1 MTIHERERQKEIA
14 IIRDEMSS
22 HRQKYENAQVR
33 YAYGSRSAERT
44 MDKHS
49 ILERALENYLNS
61 MDGRDSRL
69 EQLIAID
76 EAMKDA
82 EKQIELYGEKS
93 LSVRAVIARI
103 RRIANGGGV
112 VG

>member
-1 MTIHERERQKEIA
+1 MLPKERERTEQ
-14 IIRDEMSS
+14 IIRDEIES

-49 ILERALENYLNS
+49 TLERALESYLDS

-69 EQLIAID
+69 EKLIAID
-76 EAMKDA
+76 EAMRDA

-103 RRIANGGGV
+103 RRIVNDGGDLHG
-112 VG
+112 

>member
-1 MTIHERERQKEIA
+1 MSRHDRERTEQ
-14 IIRDEMSS
+14 IIRDEIDS

-49 ILERALENYLNS
+49 TLERALESYLSS

-69 EQLIAID
+69 EKLIAIE

-103 RRIANGGGV
+103 RRIVNGGEIHG
-112 VG
+112 

>member
-1 MTIHERERQKEIA
+1 MSRHDRERTEQ
-14 IIRDEMSS
+14 IIRDEIDS

-49 ILERALENYLNS
+49 TLERALESYLSS
-61 MDGRDSRL
+61 MDDRDSRL
-69 EQLIAID
+69 EKLIAIE

-103 RRIANGGGV
+103 RRIVNGGEIHG
-112 VG
+112 

>member
-1 MTIHERERQKEIA
+1 MAAMTEKEQTRQ
-14 IIRDEMSS
+14 IIRDEIES

-33 YAYGSRSAERT
+33 YAFGSRSAERT

-49 ILERALENYLNS
+49 TLERALEIYLES
-61 MDGRDSRL
+61 MDGRDARL

-93 LSVRAVIARI
+93 LSVRSVIARI
-103 RRIANGGGV
+103 RRIVNGGDIHG
-112 VG
+112 

>member
-1 MTIHERERQKEIA
+1 MAMSDRERTKQ
-14 IIRDEMSS
+14 IIRDEIES

-49 ILERALENYLNS
+49 TLERALESYLDS
-61 MDGRDSRL
+61 MDIRDYRL
-69 EQLIAID
+69 GKLIAID
-76 EAMKDA
+76 EAMKRT

-93 LSVRAVIARI
+93 LSVRGVIAEI
-103 RRIANGGGV
+103 RRIVNGNEMR
-112 VG
+112 

>member
-1 MTIHERERQKEIA
+1 MTDRERTEQ
-14 IIRDEMSS
+14 IIRDEINS

-33 YAYGSRSAERT
+33 YAFGSRSAERT

-49 ILERALENYLNS
+49 TLERALESYLDS

-69 EQLIAID
+69 EKLIAID

-103 RRIANGGGV
+103 RRIVNGGDIHG
-112 VG
+112 

>member
-1 MTIHERERQKEIA
+1 MTDRERTEQ
-14 IIRDEMSS
+14 IIRDEIDS

-49 ILERALENYLNS
+49 TLERALESYLNS

-69 EQLIAID
+69 EKLIAID

-93 LSVRAVIARI
+93 LSVRAIIARI
-103 RRIANGGGV
+103 RRIVNGDEIHG
-112 VG
+112 

>member
-1 MTIHERERQKEIA
+1 MLTKERERTEQ
-14 IIRDEMSS
+14 IIRDEINS

-33 YAYGSRSAERT
+33 YAFGSRSAERT

-49 ILERALENYLNS
+49 TLERALESYLDS

-69 EQLIAID
+69 EKLIAID

-103 RRIANGGGV
+103 RRIVNGGDIHG
-112 VG
+112 